1 MLYCSREAGEF
12 GVDGTGVRLDIGTRP
27 VRRFVVIVFIMPSED
42 PNLQSTSDP
51 QWEQTLEEV
60 ERSLGELKAR
70 YAQVQR
76 DRQRQTHLKQRQQQL
91 ATELKHLQ
99 AQLEALEIEL
109 ESRLF
114 SWKTLRE
121 PFWQAVRFAG
131 IGVLVGWLLK
141 SCTG

>member
-1 MLYCSREAGEF
+1 M
-12 GVDGTGVRLDIGTRP
+12 
-27 VRRFVVIVFIMPSED
+27 MPSKD
-42 PNLQSTSDP
+42 PNLQSTRDP

-76 DRQRQTHLKQRQQQL
+76 DRQKQTQLKQRQQQL
-91 ATELKHLQ
+91 AAELKHLQ
-99 AQLEALEIEL
+99 TQLEALEIEL

-114 SWKTLRE
+114 SWKTLKE

-131 IGVLVGWLLK
+131 IGVLIGWLLK
-141 SCTG
+141 SCAG